1 MADAKSMKSSP
12 GEAPSIEAPSGRT
25 YRHDGPY
32 LASKVPPRDT
42 QLAAPVSGEV
52 TIHWDR
58 WGIAHIRA
66 ASPADLSFGLGYATA
81 QECLWRLEYSRR
93 LARGELAARIGRGV
107 LASDI
112 MMRRLGLGRHADALA
127 GALPEALAI
136 ALTALAGGINRWIEQ
151 ATAERRLPL
160 EFDWLGYEP
169 APWTVGD
176 SIALW
181 KHRWWT
187 LTGRLENIA
196 VGEAGRR
203 HLPPSLLSAFMA
215 AELGEET
222 IVPQS
227 AQTRDA
233 RPSASQ
239 GTGSA
244 PAGTAPGIPGGADSG
259 EGSNNWAVSGTRTTT
274 GFPVLCSDP
283 HNPFGQPGQW
293 FQAQLTL
300 ADASFDVAGAVLA
313 GSPGVYFGRNRHLA
327 WGFTNHVASAR
338 DLYVETVD
346 PGRPGQYLE
355 GGEWRPFE
363 IEHAVIA
370 VADAPDTTDVSIEIR
385 RTVRG
390 PLVGDLLPALSPS
403 EPPISLRW
411 TGLEVGSGLDA
422 LLGLNAAGNVGQ
434 ALDAL
439 GGWVCPVANAVLADD
454 QGRIAYHAIGRV
466 PRRTEAVRA
475 YRSAS
480 DPGHAWQGFI
490 PYDDLPQHV
499 DPPEG
504 WVATANQPP
513 WALDPPGLPY
523 LGSAAWADGGRMR
536 RIRQR
541 LTAAPRLAPAAI
553 ADVQAD
559 VLGARAAELSPALVA
574 ALGTSAD
581 PMVQRA
587 VALLRGWDG
596 SYDLSS
602 LAPTVWTAFW
612 EAWLRRVASAR
623 FPDHLVSL
631 VAGQCGAI
639 ARNLIIRRDTTP
651 PWLAGQDL
659 AAELERATGTAM
671 SWLQERLGPDRVHV
685 PPEAHSWRWEKV
697 HTVTW
702 RHPLSE
708 HGPQAQRSAA
718 GLVLDVGS
726 FPTTGGAGTVRA
738 AGHSATRPF
747 HVVGGSTYRM
757 VADLSPAGGLRA
769 TTTTG
774 QSGHPGSPHYAD
786 QVPLWLGNTYHPF
799 PMDPIDAGDVEGV
812 TRIVPAPRTR

>member
-1 MADAKSMKSSP
+1 MA
-12 GEAPSIEAPSGRT
+12 EVNRTTTPSEAPSGRA

-32 LASKVPPRDT
+32 LASKVPPRDAR
-42 QLAAPVSGEV
+42 LAAPVSDEV

-66 ASPADLSFGLGYATA
+66 TRPADLYFALGYATA
-81 QECLWRLEYSRR
+81 QECLWRLDYCRR
-93 LARGELAARIGRGV
+93 LARGELAARLGRGV
-107 LASDI
+107 LTSDI
-112 MMRRLGLGRHADALA
+112 MMRRLGLGRHADTLA
-127 GALPEALAI
+127 GSLPEAVAV

-151 ATAERRLPL
+151 AIAERRLPL

-203 HLPPSLLSAFMA
+203 HLPPSLCSAFMA

-222 IVPQS
+222 IVPHPGQ
-227 AQTRDA
+227 
-233 RPSASQ
+233 SQ
-239 GTGSA
+239 GA
-244 PAGTAPGIPGGADSG
+244 YPAGPLPGIPGGADSG

-300 ADASFDVAGAVLA
+300 ADASLDVAGAVLA

-338 DLYVETVD
+338 DLYVETVE
-346 PGRPGQYLE
+346 PGRPDQYLE

-363 IEHAVIA
+363 VERAVIA
-370 VADAPDTTDVSIEIR
+370 VADAPDTTHLSIEIR

-403 EPPISLRW
+403 ESPISLRW

-475 YRSAS
+475 YRSAAE
-480 DPGHAWQGFI
+480 PGHAWQGYI
-490 PYDDLPQHV
+490 AYEDLPQHA

-523 LGSAAWADGGRMR
+523 LGSAAWADGWRMR

-541 LTAAPRLAPAAI
+541 LTAAPRLSPEAI
-553 ADVQAD
+553 ADIQAD
-559 VLGARAAELSPALVA
+559 VLGVRAAELAPVLVA
-574 ALGTSAD
+574 ALGTSAE
-581 PMVQRA
+581 PLAQRA
-587 VALLRGWDG
+587 VALLGGWDG

-602 LAPTVWTAFW
+602 
-612 EAWLRRVASAR
+612 
-623 FPDHLVSL
+623 
-631 VAGQCGAI
+631 
-639 ARNLIIRRDTTP
+639 
-651 PWLAGQDL
+651 
-659 AAELERATGTAM
+659 
-671 SWLQERLGPDRVHV
+671 
-685 PPEAHSWRWEKV
+685 
-697 HTVTW
+697 
-702 RHPLSE
+702 
-708 HGPQAQRSAA
+708 
-718 GLVLDVGS
+718 
-726 FPTTGGAGTVRA
+726 
-738 AGHSATRPF
+738 
-747 HVVGGSTYRM
+747 
-757 VADLSPAGGLRA
+757 
-769 TTTTG
+769 
-774 QSGHPGSPHYAD
+774 
-786 QVPLWLGNTYHPF
+786 
-799 PMDPIDAGDVEGV
+799 
-812 TRIVPAPRTR
+812 PAP